1 MALSL
6 LASNNAKSFLA
17 AGISASATV
26 LTVSSGMGSL
36 FPSPTPGANY
46 FKLTIIDA
54 ATKTITEI
62 VHVTSVSGDVMTVIR
77 GQEGTTPRVWSTNDI
92 VANMMTAGS
101 LLSCL
106 QVANN
111 LSEISSAGSSSVK
124 EALLN
129 LGSSDGT
136 LNGRLIGIKTFADN
150 GTYTKSEGTR
160 HLIVEIVAGGGSS
173 RTVSADSASTGGS
186 QPGFSGQYNKSR
198 FNASDVPSSVNVTI
212 GGGGFPGNAGGDS
225 SFGSLITVAGGYPG
239 AEGMSSSGAFISGS
253 AYRYTGLVNTSS
265 GLVLASSG
273 GETQSP
279 QVMQVTA
286 GTATGFIAYPSQFP
300 GGQYGRGAD
309 GRYAGAGTTAT
320 GLSGNKGFCIVYEY
334 A

>member
-6 LASNNAKSFLA
+6 LASNNAKSVLA

-62 VHVTSVSGDVMTVIR
+62 VHVTSVSGDVMTIIR
-77 GQEGTTPRVWSTNDI
+77 GKEGTTPRAWSTNDI

-111 LSEISSAGSSSVK
+111 LSEISSAGSPSVK

-136 LNGRLIGIKTFADN
+136 LNGRLIGIKIFADS

-225 SFGSLITVAGGYPG
+225 SFGSLVTVAGGYPG
-239 AEGMSSSGAFISGS
+239 AEGMSSAGAFISGS

-300 GGQYGRGAD
+300 GGKYGRGAD

>member
-6 LASNNAKSFLA
+6 LASNNAKSVLA

-62 VHVTSVSGDVMTVIR
+62 VHVTSVSGDVMTIIR
-77 GQEGTTPRVWSTNDI
+77 GQEGTKPRVWSTNDI

-111 LSEISSAGSSSVK
+111 LSEISLAGSSSVK

-136 LNGRLIGIKTFADN
+136 LNGRLIGIKIFADS

-225 SFGSLITVAGGYPG
+225 SFGSLVTVAGGYPG

-253 AYRYTGLVNTSS
+253 AYRYTGLVNMSS
-265 GLVLASSG
+265 GVVLASSG

-300 GGQYGRGAD
+300 GGKYGRGAD

>member
-6 LASNNAKSFLA
+6 LASNNAKSVLA

-111 LSEISSAGSSSVK
+111 LSEISSAGSPSVK

-136 LNGRLIGIKTFADN
+136 LNGRLIGIKIFADS

-198 FNASDVPSSVNVTI
+198 FNASDVPSPVNVTI
-212 GGGGFPGNAGGDS
+212 GGGGFPGNAGGNS

>member
-6 LASNNAKSFLA
+6 LASNNAKSVLA

-36 FPSPTPGANY
+36 FPSPTPDANY

-62 VHVTSVSGDVMTVIR
+62 VHVTSVSGDVMTIIR
-77 GQEGTTPRVWSTNDI
+77 GQEGTKPRVWSTNDI

-111 LSEISSAGSSSVK
+111 LSEISLAGSSSVK

-136 LNGRLIGIKTFADN
+136 LNGRLIGIKIFADS

-225 SFGSLITVAGGYPG
+225 SFGSLVTVAGGYPG

-253 AYRYTGLVNTSS
+253 AYRYTGLVNMSS
-265 GLVLASSG
+265 GVVLASSG

-300 GGQYGRGAD
+300 GGKYGRGAD

>member
-6 LASNNAKSFLA
+6 LASNNAKSVLA

-111 LSEISSAGSSSVK
+111 LSEISLAGSSSVK

-136 LNGRLIGIKTFADN
+136 LNGRLIGIKTFADS

-225 SFGSLITVAGGYPG
+225 SFGSLVTVAGGYPG

>member
-6 LASNNAKSFLA
+6 LASNNAKSVLA

-62 VHVTSVSGDVMTVIR
+62 VHVTSVSGDIMTVIR

-111 LSEISSAGSSSVK
+111 LSEISLAGSSSVK

-136 LNGRLIGIKTFADN
+136 LNGRLIGIKTFADS

-173 RTVSADSASTGGS
+173 RTVSADIASTGGS

-198 FNASDVPSSVNVTI
+198 FDASDVPSSVNVTI

-225 SFGSLITVAGGYPG
+225 SFGSLVTVAGGYPG

-253 AYRYTGLVNTSS
+253 AYRYTGLVNMSS
-265 GLVLASSG
+265 GVVLASSG

-300 GGQYGRGAD
+300 GGLYGRGAD

>member
-6 LASNNAKSFLA
+6 LASNNAKSVLA

-36 FPSPTPGANY
+36 FPSPTTGANY

-111 LSEISSAGSSSVK
+111 LSEISSAGSPSVK

-136 LNGRLIGIKTFADN
+136 LNGRLIGIKIFTDS

-160 HLIVEIVAGGGSS
+160 HLIVEIIAGGGSS
-173 RTVSADSASTGGS
+173 RTVSADSSSTGGS

-212 GGGGFPGNAGGDS
+212 GGGGFPGSAGGDS
-225 SFGSLITVAGGYPG
+225 SFGSLVTVAGGYPG

-273 GETQSP
+273 GGNTITASDAGYSGYRHRIYSLS
-279 QVMQVTA
+279 VTVPRWA
-286 GTATGFIAYPSQFP
+286 VWP
-300 GGQYGRGAD
+300 R
-309 GRYAGAGTTAT
+309 
-320 GLSGNKGFCIVYEY
+320 C
-334 A
+334 

>member
-6 LASNNAKSFLA
+6 LASNNAKSVLA

-77 GQEGTTPRVWSTNDI
+77 GQEGTMPRVWSTNDI

-111 LSEISSAGSSSVK
+111 LSEISLAGSSSVK

-225 SFGSLITVAGGYPG
+225 SFGSLVTVAGGYPG

-265 GLVLASSG
+265 GLVLASSA